1 MKLLKRSRINY
12 WSCSKFANWIRGE
25 YKPFALQ
32 LGEWETWRKN
42 TKKKNRYRYWIAET
56 GLNKLQDIVYFPF
69 DVYYTIEV
77 YVRNRWI
84 DKIQY
89 LRTGLPPG
97 EYYDTDYRILHGLF
111 NELVIFVERELAH
124 LSKYKSDKKYKF
136 VKGRCK
142 EAGLDYLNWSDQL
155 ILDEDYGVQKDDPE
169 YGKPSNQAIDS
180 KKIGELYNWW
190 TVVRPN
196 RDDPYELFS
205 EETAAKGF
213 LGFGRDKECYKLIGQ
228 LEDKYKAEDTAML
241 IDLIKI
247 RGALWT

>member
-42 TKKKNRYRYWIAET
+42 TKQKNRYRYWVAES
-56 GLNKLQDIVYFPF
+56 GLNKLQNIVHFPL
-69 DVYYTIEV
+69 DVYHTIEV

-97 EYYDTDYRILHGLF
+97 KYYDTDYRILHGLF
-111 NELVIFVERELAH
+111 NELVIFIESELAH

-155 ILDEDYGVQKDDPE
+155 ILDEDYGVQKDDPG
-169 YGKPSNQAIDS
+169 YGKPTHQAIDS
-180 KKIGELYNWW
+180 KKIGELYHWW

-196 RDDPYELFS
+196 RCDPYELFS
-205 EETAAKGF
+205 EETNGK
-213 LGFGRDKECYKLIGQ
+213 KCYKLTEQ